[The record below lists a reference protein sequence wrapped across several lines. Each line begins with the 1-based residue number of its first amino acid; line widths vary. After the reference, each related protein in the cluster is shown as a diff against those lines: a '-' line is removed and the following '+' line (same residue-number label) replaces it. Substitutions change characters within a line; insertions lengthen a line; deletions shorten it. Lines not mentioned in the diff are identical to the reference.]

1 MRFHNY
7 KIFFAVLF
15 VIVSII
21 LFTNTA
27 LSFTESEPEILLQ
40 QYHSSMSESE
50 KLSYLRSYTGLV
62 IDKRIV
68 SIDSVISQ
76 IRSDY
81 RIPENDKEEMLS
93 LLNDARSVLEK
104 YKNDALT
111 ASLDDLPILIENIF
125 IGTRVYQVLLPKV
138 YGMRTSARSKNV
150 VEDEVIKY
158 FDGISSYILYKQTLG
173 QDTEDLEETFE
184 KVKNLTDEIIYRT
197 NLAKESL
204 MEMKAGKNL
213 SNERQL
219 LEGAKVEL
227 SRTQILL
234 METQFEMRKLIKMM
248 DSLN

>member
-1 MRFHNY
+1 
-7 KIFFAVLF
+7 
-15 VIVSII
+15 
-21 LFTNTA
+21 
-27 LSFTESEPEILLQ
+27 
-40 QYHSSMSESE
+40 MSESE